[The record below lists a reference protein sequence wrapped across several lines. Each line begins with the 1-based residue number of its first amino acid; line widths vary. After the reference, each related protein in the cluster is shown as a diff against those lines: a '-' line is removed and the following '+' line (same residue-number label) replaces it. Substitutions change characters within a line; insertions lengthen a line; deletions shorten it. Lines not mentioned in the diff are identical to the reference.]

1 MDIGKEEKEKLK
13 EFLEEYLNLKGI
25 NTKKLI
31 RCFSPEHED
40 KHPSMSYYAPY
51 KICKCF
57 ACHKTY
63 TIFQLV
69 GQEYGIQDY
78 KKQIEK
84 VKELYENRELIK
96 NANETIYSK
105 KNTNIILEDRN
116 DKIEINDKEYSM
128 KELKNYSDYIEK
140 CKKNIYLTNYLE
152 KRGISKEIQLRYN
165 IGYDPHFKNGAW
177 KAIIIPTDYGSFTA
191 RNTDFN
197 SNDRLRKV
205 GRATIFNY
213 WELQIPENKN
223 KDFFIVEGEIDALSI
238 ISAGQKA
245 IALGSISNINILLE
259 SFKKDKPGN
268 KFFLMLDNDIP
279 GRKAENLLHMKL
291 KEIEINTLEI
301 SSALLEEYKKYKDP
315 NDFLIK
321 DKIKFE
327 DTINKIS
334 ESYKINSNKK
344 ILPGIIKKKEMKK
357 VEKER

>member
-31 RCFSPEHED
+31 RCFSTDHED
-40 KHPSMSYYAPY
+40 RNPSMSYYAPY

-57 ACHKTY
+57 ACGKTY
-63 TIFQLV
+63 NIFQLI

-78 KKQIEK
+78 KKQVEK
-84 VKELYENRELIK
+84 VKELYESRELIK

-105 KNTNIILEDRN
+105 KNTSIILENSN
-116 DKIEINDKEYSM
+116 DKIEINNKEYSI
-128 KELKNYSDYIEK
+128 KKLKKYTEYIEK
-140 CKKNIYLTNYLE
+140 CKKNIDLTNYLE
-152 KRGISKEIQLRYN
+152 KRGISKETQLKYN
-165 IGYDPHFKNGAW
+165 IGYDPHFKNGTW

-197 SNDRLRKV
+197 SNDRFRKV
-205 GRATIFNY
+205 GSAAIFNY
-213 WELQIPENKN
+213 WELQAPENKN

-245 IALGSISNINILLE
+245 IALGSTSNINILLE
-259 SFKKDKPGN
+259 LLKKDKPEN
-268 KFFLMLDNDIP
+268 KFFLMLDNDLS
-279 GRKAENLLHMKL
+279 GRKAENLLRTKL

-301 SSALLEEYKKYKDP
+301 PSTLLEEYRKYEDP
-315 NDFLIK
+315 NHFLIK
-321 DKIKFE
+321 DKIRFKE
-327 DTINKIS
+327 MINKIS